1 MDMTTTTMISP
12 ACRYEI
18 RPPFLFRWEDSQQAH
33 VLLYPEGIV
42 KLNAT
47 GGEILRRCDG
57 KTSVAELIDQLALS
71 YNASDVDAIRNGV
84 LNFLEVSHGKGW
96 IRAKA

>member
-1 MDMTTTTMISP
+1 MTTTHISP
-12 ACRYEI
+12 ASCYEI
-18 RPPFLFRWEDSQQAH
+18 RPPFLFRWEASQQAH

-47 GGEILRRCDG
+47 GGEILQRCDG
-57 KTSVAELIDQLALS
+57 QTSVAELIEQLS
-71 YNASDVDAIRNGV
+71 RVYHASADGAIRASV
-84 LNFLEVSHGKGW
+84 LNFLEVSHAKGW